1 MKHNF
6 ELTTVGLSH
15 SLRKRIRY
23 LSRTHKIS
31 QSTVIRELLR
41 IGERHF
47 RREAFRPNGDAD
59 SPGNPRQ
66 EQFEF
71 NFDEGGHETEGK

>member
-1 MKHNF
+1 MKQNF
-6 ELTTVGLSH
+6 ELTTVGLSR

-31 QSTVIRELLR
+31 QGTVIRELLR

-47 RREAFRPNGDAD
+47 RCEAFRSSGNVNC
-59 SPGNPRQ
+59 PGSVRQ
-66 EQFEF
+66 EQLEF
-71 NFDEGGHETEGK
+71 NFDGGGHGREEK